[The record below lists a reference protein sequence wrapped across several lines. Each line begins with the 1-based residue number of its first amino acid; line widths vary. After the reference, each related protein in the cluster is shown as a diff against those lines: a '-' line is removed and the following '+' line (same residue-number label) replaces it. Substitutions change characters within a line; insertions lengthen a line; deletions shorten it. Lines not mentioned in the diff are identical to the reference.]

1 MNRIIKTVLSVWVGL
16 MGLASCSVYK
26 YVPEGEYLL
35 DKIEVTLP
43 SKSDRT
49 VKKSDLASDYRNYS
63 YQEPNS
69 RWFGL
74 FRFPLR
80 IYSLSGASNP
90 DRWVNRTLRKW
101 GEEPV
106 ILDEI
111 LTEAS
116 EKDMK
121 RALINSGYLKA
132 DVDVKTSY
140 SKRGKAS
147 VRYELY
153 PGDVYVVDEIRYT
166 VSDPQ
171 IAIILEDNQVHS
183 LLKKGINLDAGI
195 LDSERTRI
203 TELLHK
209 HGYYSFNKDYISY
222 VADTVNLSYEAGLNV
237 IVAGEGSDA
246 EGNPNPHTQYYL
258 SDIDYYL
265 MDTPNF
271 SSDRDDTL
279 KTIDYKGF
287 RLFYPY
293 DEEKPLLRPSVLD
306 SHSFLREGMLYNTDS
321 VSKTYSSL
329 SRLGILRYTNIRFE
343 PLPGTADRLKTNVY
357 LVNLPKHS
365 FSFEM
370 EGTNTAGDLGAAAS
384 VSFMNRN
391 LFRGS
396 EQFTLKLR
404 GAYESITNLPG
415 YSGDTY
421 LEYGLEANLDFPEL
435 LLPLVS
441 QAQQRRSQATSQFSL
456 KVNSQNRP
464 EFYKTIFSAGWS
476 YLWSDGWRK
485 SHRLDVLDINYIVL
499 PWISDH
505 FKKEYLDPI
514 TSKNSILKYN
524 YENLLITKI
533 GYNYYYSNFRL
544 KSVSPFQYSVRI
556 GAETSGN
563 ILYAA
568 SKLLESEKNANGQYE
583 VMNIAFAQY
592 VKHDFSF
599 TGNWRID
606 AINNLLLHVEWGIA
620 VPYNNSTS
628 LPFEKRYFAGGAN
641 SVRGWSVRELGPG
654 TYLGNDKA
662 IDYIKQS
669 GDIKIGAS
677 LEFRSK
683 LFWKLNG
690 ALFLDAGNIWTIREY
705 EEQPGG
711 QFFFDSFYKQIAVSY
726 GAGIRMDLGFFVLRV
741 DGGMKAYNPAGNT
754 VYQRIPLLNPNF
766 GRDFAFH
773 LAVGYPF

>member
-1 MNRIIKTVLSVWVGL
+1 M
-16 MGLASCSVYK
+16 
-26 YVPEGEYLL
+26 
-35 DKIEVTLP
+35 
-43 SKSDRT
+43 
-49 VKKSDLASDYRNYS
+49 
-63 YQEPNS
+63 
-69 RWFGL
+69 
-74 FRFPLR
+74 
-80 IYSLSGASNP
+80 
-90 DRWVNRTLRKW
+90 
-101 GEEPV
+101 
-106 ILDEI
+106 
-111 LTEAS
+111 
-116 EKDMK
+116 
-121 RALINSGYLKA
+121 
-132 DVDVKTSY
+132 
-140 SKRGKAS
+140 
-147 VRYELY
+147 RYELY

-404 GAYESITNLPG
+404 GAI
-415 YSGDTY
+415 
-421 LEYGLEANLDFPEL
+421 
-435 LLPLVS
+435 
-441 QAQQRRSQATSQFSL
+441 R
-456 KVNSQNRP
+456 
-464 EFYKTIFSAGWS
+464 
-476 YLWSDGWRK
+476 
-485 SHRLDVLDINYIVL
+485 
-499 PWISDH
+499 
-505 FKKEYLDPI
+505 
-514 TSKNSILKYN
+514 
-524 YENLLITKI
+524 
-533 GYNYYYSNFRL
+533 
-544 KSVSPFQYSVRI
+544 
-556 GAETSGN
+556 
-563 ILYAA
+563 
-568 SKLLESEKNANGQYE
+568 
-583 VMNIAFAQY
+583 
-592 VKHDFSF
+592 
-599 TGNWRID
+599 
-606 AINNLLLHVEWGIA
+606 INNQSARL
-620 VPYNNSTS
+620 
-628 LPFEKRYFAGGAN
+628 FRRYL
-641 SVRGWSVRELGPG
+641 S
-654 TYLGNDKA
+654 
-662 IDYIKQS
+662 
-669 GDIKIGAS
+669 
-677 LEFRSK
+677 
-683 LFWKLNG
+683 
-690 ALFLDAGNIWTIREY
+690 
-705 EEQPGG
+705 
-711 QFFFDSFYKQIAVSY
+711 
-726 GAGIRMDLGFFVLRV
+726 GIR
-741 DGGMKAYNPAGNT
+741 T
-754 VYQRIPLLNPNF
+754 
-766 GRDFAFH
+766 
-773 LAVGYPF
+773 